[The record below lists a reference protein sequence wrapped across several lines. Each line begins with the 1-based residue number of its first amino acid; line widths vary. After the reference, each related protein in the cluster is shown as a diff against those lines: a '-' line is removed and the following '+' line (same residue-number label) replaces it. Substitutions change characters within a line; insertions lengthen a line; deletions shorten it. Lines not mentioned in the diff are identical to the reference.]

1 MKKKMEK
8 TFLRKRDSLDIVETA
23 REVEAYLSG
32 QGYLEVALEDFGK
45 KGNRLQLD
53 FHTGPRYLLDS
64 IRMDGLGEVEYQKAG
79 YEKLAEKQLP
89 FDPDQIQE
97 LMTENLRAYQN
108 QGYPFARF
116 DSLEI
121 AWRKTKGNLHGALS
135 YQFQPGKLVTIDSIR
150 VNGDVREKDNFIQG
164 MIGIYPGDIFDQ
176 SAIDQSPK
184 ILGNSI
190 YFKNV
195 KPVKVEFEDEQTAKL
210 TIDVEPRKA
219 GKFDLLLGILP
230 PRDESARLE
239 FTGLA
244 DFQLVSPLFR
254 SGELLEFRYDK
265 LVGSSQKLH
274 LSYAQPYLFGSPM
287 QVKGEFDL
295 LKQDTIF
302 LTRYLKLSTAY
313 AFTPQ
318 LAVRVYYKNKT
329 STLIATNQYDSLSP
343 PPVLDGKDQTYGI
356 GFEFQNL
363 DYRFNPRRGW
373 QINLDFGIGRK
384 RIVDNP
390 TLDDRIY
397 EGLTL
402 RLPKR
407 EADFNIRWFRNY
419 TKRLVFML
427 GGRTYWLDQQQYF
440 QNDLLQTGGSRTI
453 RGFDENQFFANL
465 LVQGTIE
472 NRFLLE
478 ENSYLFVFSD
488 YAYLENR
495 AEDGRTLRPWGIGL
509 GLTYETRAG
518 MVSVTYAA
526 GRVAE
531 FPFQPSR
538 GRIHVGLINQF

>member
-1 MKKKMEK
+1 ME
-8 TFLRKRDSLDIVETA
+8 
-23 REVEAYLSG
+23 
-32 QGYLEVALEDFGK
+32 GYLEAALDSFQKE
-45 KGNRLQLD
+45 GNQLTLH
-53 FHTGPRYLLDS
+53 FHTGRRYLIED
-64 IRMDGLGEVEYQKAG
+64 INMRGLGEVEYQKAD
-79 YEKLAEKQLP
+79 YAKMASKKQPL
-89 FDPDQIQE
+89 DPDDLQE
-97 LMTENLRAYQN
+97 RLRQNLDAYQN

-116 DSLEI
+116 DSLQI
-121 AWRKTKGNLHGALS
+121 AWRKENENLYGGLS
-135 YQFQPGKLVTIDSIR
+135 YRFQTGKLVTIDSIL
-150 VNGDVREKDNFIQG
+150 VEGDVREKPAFIQG
-164 MIGIYPGDIFDQ
+164 MIGMYPGDIFDQ
-176 SAIDQSPK
+176 SAIDQAPK
-184 ILGNSI
+184 ILQNSI

-195 KPVKVEFEDEQTAKL
+195 KPMEVEFTDEQSANLRVK
-210 TIDVEPRKA
+210 VEPRKA

-230 PRDESARLE
+230 PRDESAKLE

-254 SGELLEFRYDK
+254 AGELLEFRYDK

-287 QVKGEFDL
+287 LVRGEFDL
-295 LKQDTIF
+295 LKQDTTF

-313 AFTPQ
+313 AFSPQ
-318 LAVRVYYKNKT
+318 LSVKVYYKNKT
-329 STLIATNQYDSLSP
+329 SSLIATKQYDSLRP

-363 DYRFNPRRGW
+363 DYRFSPRRGW
-373 QINLDFGIGRK
+373 DIRLDFGIGRK
-384 RIVDNP
+384 RIIDNP

-397 EGLTL
+397 QGLTL

-419 TKRLVFML
+419 TKRLVLML
-427 GGRTYWLDQQQYF
+427 GGRTYWLDQEQYF
-440 QNDLLQTGGSRTI
+440 ENDLLLTGGSRTI

-495 AEDGRTLRPWGIGL
+495 SEDGRTLRPWGIGL